1 MSDLQQAR
9 IEAVAEYLYDWQT
22 GSVGYFHTSNHKE
35 LWIHGARQALAA
47 ADAHL
52 PSVEQIA
59 EVLERKLGHAHR
71 DAPYADLTEEA
82 VAVRALFGEVTGDE

>member
-1 MSDLQQAR
+1 MTNDLQQAR
-9 IEAVAEYLYDWQT
+9 IEAIEAVMLEALEHEFETPGEAFGWEKWLREM
-22 GSVGYFHTSNHKE
+22 SVK
-35 LWIHGARQALAA
+35 ALAA

-82 VAVRALFGEVTGDE
+82 VAVRALFGEVA